1 MGMVG
6 RLSHHALVARRRTHR
21 RRPAA
26 TRRAA
31 HWPDAMA
38 RARHHPA
45 PSCEAPA
52 EALPPDSVF
61 GASVLQPISRLGQ
74 SLGMGLSGTA
84 GQVDVAPVI
93 EGQAQALAAPPAD
106 SALDMPLAHIGWR
119 QPFHWLAL
127 GWRDFLRSPAI
138 GLFYGA
144 CFVMMGWVLLGFFK
158 YAPAYTLAMSAGF
171 LLMGPF
177 MCLGLYEASRHI
189 ALGEPVSFLG
199 SLTAWRRNLGQLAIF
214 GVVLLVLEM
223 IWGRAALIV
232 FAVSFD
238 GMPDFGDS
246 LHTLLS
252 MENLPFI
259 VTYLCVGGF
268 FAGLIYAV
276 SVVSIP
282 MMLDRPVDAISAG
295 LTSLRLVTTQPGV
308 MLMWGALITL
318 LVVLAMLPGF
328 LGLLVAGPV
337 LGHASWHA
345 YKAATALG

>member
-26 TRRAA
+26 SRRAP

-38 RARHHPA
+38 RARLHP
-45 PSCEAPA
+45 P
-52 EALPPDSVF
+52 LPHETADEP
-61 GASVLQPISRLGQ
+61 
-74 SLGMGLSGTA
+74 LSSDLA
-84 GQVDVAPVI
+84 GQVDVAPVMA
-93 EGQAQALAAPPAD
+93 AQAPPAD
-106 SALDMPLAHIGWR
+106 SALDMPLAHIGWHE
-119 QPFHWLAL
+119 PFHWLAL

-144 CFVMMGWVLLGFFK
+144 CFVLMGWVLLGFFK

-177 MCLGLYEASRHI
+177 MCLGLYEASRHL
-189 ALGEPVSFLG
+189 ALGEPASFLG

-252 MENLPFI
+252 IENLPFI

-276 SVVSIP
+276 SVVSMP

-318 LVVLAMLPGF
+318 IVVLAMLPGF

-345 YKAATALG
+345 YKAATALVAQPKP